1 MKFEKI
7 LKSSLLVIVAGLM
20 SATVAAQPSGNNT
33 FTYGS
38 GETIMEGDTV
48 WVSKACSKYET
59 RERIASWVF
68 SRKHTIRQ
76 VDSKYH
82 PGGVLLK
89 SIYSW
94 IPASAAVFI
103 SRASENEDK
112 VEGPSYY
119 IRTTE
124 KQLKLLNRKTQK
136 YQFEISVFRVNKE
149 TNDSELID
157 IYTIDSICPT
167 CAEVIEVKPIEP
179 KLTKQERD
187 SIEKARR
194 DSIDNAKQARQDSIQ
209 HAQDS
214 IRHANDSLRVVRKDS
229 TKAARKA
236 KLDSIAYHP
245 YDRFTVG
252 VRAGF
257 ASTMALPFNANM
269 LPVGYEARIDLQYA
283 HYWPVSSHKGHIGI
297 MLGLSAG
304 YMNVNRHQ
312 AWDQQYDVTD
322 EHGDKLTYH
331 VTADDIFENT
341 QQIQAEVP
349 LMISWVGQKGF
360 FFNVGPRFLLPVR
373 AQHTQTISNANLLVT
388 DHGVGVDILNSDVY
402 GIISEEQMNFTCVNK
417 YSWNVLVGFELGYEF
432 KLSTG
437 KSFTLGAYANYGV
450 VNAHYGVFDLKGSK
464 KLESPIVTTPP
475 TGAGVGT
482 VEIKSLSETYIRMM
496 GHLDAGVKLSFN
508 FNSVR

>member
-103 SRASENEDK
+103 SRAGDNPTRDA
-112 VEGPSYY
+112 GPSYY
-119 IRTTE
+119 ITTTE
-124 KQLKLLNRKTQK
+124 KQLKVKNRKTQT
-136 YQFEISVFRVNKE
+136 YEFEVKVYRVNKE
-149 TNDSELID
+149 TLESELID
-157 IYTIDSICPT
+157 VLTKDSVCPT
-167 CAEVIEVKPIEP
+167 CAEVIEEPKP
-179 KLTKQERD
+179 KLTKAEIDSIKAEEKARLQAEKDSLAAVEEARKEAEREAKKQERD
-187 SIEKARR
+187 S
-194 DSIDNAKQARQDSIQ
+194 
-209 HAQDS
+209 
-214 IRHANDSLRVVRKDS
+214 ANV
-229 TKAARKA
+229 ARKA

-402 GIISEEQMNFTCVNK
+402 GIISEEQMNFTCANK

-482 VEIKSLSETYIRMM
+482 VEIKSLSETYTRMM

>member
-94 IPASAAVFI
+94 IPANAAVFI
-103 SRASENEDK
+103 SRAGDNPTRDA
-112 VEGPSYY
+112 GPSYY
-119 IRTTE
+119 VTTTE
-124 KQLKLLNRKTQK
+124 KQLKVKNRKTQT
-136 YQFEISVFRVNKE
+136 YEFEVKVYRVNKE
-149 TNDSELID
+149 TLESELID
-157 IYTIDSICPT
+157 VFIKDSVCPT
-167 CAEVIEVKPIEP
+167 CAEVIEEPKP
-179 KLTKQERD
+179 KLTKAEID
-187 SIEKARR
+187 SIKAEEKARL
-194 DSIDNAKQARQDSIQ
+194 QAEK
-209 HAQDS
+209 
-214 IRHANDSLRVVRKDS
+214 DSLAAVEEARKEAEREAKKQEKDS
-229 TKAARKA
+229 AKVARKA

-402 GIISEEQMNFTCVNK
+402 GIISEEQMNFTCANK

-482 VEIKSLSETYIRMM
+482 VEIKSLSETYTRMM

>member
-1 MKFEKI
+1 
-7 LKSSLLVIVAGLM
+7 
-20 SATVAAQPSGNNT
+20 
-33 FTYGS
+33 
-38 GETIMEGDTV
+38 MEGDTV

-94 IPASAAVFI
+94 IPANAAVFI
-103 SRASENEDK
+103 SRAGDNPTRDA
-112 VEGPSYY
+112 GPSYY
-119 IRTTE
+119 VTTTE
-124 KQLKLLNRKTQK
+124 KQLKVKNRKTQT
-136 YQFEISVFRVNKE
+136 YEFEVKVYRVNKE
-149 TNDSELID
+149 TLESELID
-157 IYTIDSICPT
+157 VFTKDSVCPT
-167 CAEVIEVKPIEP
+167 CAEVIEEPKP
-179 KLTKQERD
+179 KLTKAEID
-187 SIEKARR
+187 SLKAEEKARL
-194 DSIDNAKQARQDSIQ
+194 QAEK
-209 HAQDS
+209 
-214 IRHANDSLRVVRKDS
+214 DSLAAVEEARKEAEREAKKQEKDS
-229 TKAARKA
+229 AKVARKA

-402 GIISEEQMNFTCVNK
+402 GIISEEQMNFTCANK

-475 TGAGVGT
+475 TSAGVGT
-482 VEIKSLSETYIRMM
+482 VEIKSLSETYTRMM

>member
-119 IRTTE
+119 VTTTE
-124 KQLKLLNRKTQK
+124 KQLKVKNRKTQT
-136 YQFEISVFRVNKE
+136 YEFEVKVYRVNKE
-149 TNDSELID
+149 TLESELID
-157 IYTIDSICPT
+157 VFIKDSVCPT
-167 CAEVIEVKPIEP
+167 CAEVIEEPKP
-179 KLTKQERD
+179 KLTKAEID
-187 SIEKARR
+187 SIKAEEKARLQAEK
-194 DSIDNAKQARQDSIQ
+194 DSLEAVRKAEEARQDSL
-209 HAQDS
+209 D
-214 IRHANDSLRVVRKDS
+214 VVRKDS
-229 TKAARKA
+229 TKTARKA

-322 EHGDKLTYH
+322 EYGDKLTYH

-402 GIISEEQMNFTCVNK
+402 GIISEEQMNFTCANK

-482 VEIKSLSETYIRMM
+482 VEIKSLSETYTRMM

>member
-94 IPASAAVFI
+94 IPANAAVFI
-103 SRASENEDK
+103 SRAGDNPTRDA
-112 VEGPSYY
+112 GPSYY
-119 IRTTE
+119 VTTTE
-124 KQLKLLNRKTQK
+124 KQLKVKNRKTQT
-136 YQFEISVFRVNKE
+136 YEFEVKVYRVNKE
-149 TNDSELID
+149 TLESELID
-157 IYTIDSICPT
+157 VFTKDSVCPT
-167 CAEVIEVKPIEP
+167 CAEVIEEPKP
-179 KLTKQERD
+179 KLTKAEID
-187 SIEKARR
+187 SIKAEEKARL
-194 DSIDNAKQARQDSIQ
+194 QAEK
-209 HAQDS
+209 
-214 IRHANDSLRVVRKDS
+214 DSLAAVEEARKEAEREAKKQEKDS
-229 TKAARKA
+229 AKVARKA

-322 EHGDKLTYH
+322 EDGDKLTYH

-402 GIISEEQMNFTCVNK
+402 GIISEEQMNFTCANK

-475 TGAGVGT
+475 TSAGVGT
-482 VEIKSLSETYIRMM
+482 VEIKSLSETYTRMM

>member
-179 KLTKQERD
+179 KLTKAQID
-187 SIEKARR
+187 SIKAEEKARLQAEK
-194 DSIDNAKQARQDSIQ
+194 DSLEAVRKAEEARQDSL
-209 HAQDS
+209 D
-214 IRHANDSLRVVRKDS
+214 VVRKDS
-229 TKAARKA
+229 TKTARKA

-402 GIISEEQMNFTCVNK
+402 GIISEEQMNFTCANK

-475 TGAGVGT
+475 TSAGVGT
-482 VEIKSLSETYIRMM
+482 VEIKSLSETYTRMM

>member
-103 SRASENEDK
+103 SRAGDNPTKDA
-112 VEGPSYY
+112 GPSYY
-119 IRTTE
+119 VTTTE
-124 KQLKLLNRKTQK
+124 KQLKVKNRKTQT
-136 YQFEISVFRVNKE
+136 YEFEVKVYRVNKE
-149 TNDSELID
+149 TLESELID
-157 IYTIDSICPT
+157 VLTKDSVCPT
-167 CAEVIEVKPIEP
+167 CAEVIEEPKP
-179 KLTKQERD
+179 KLTKAEIDAIKAEEKARLQAEKDSLAAVEEARKEAEREAKKQERD
-187 SIEKARR
+187 S
-194 DSIDNAKQARQDSIQ
+194 
-209 HAQDS
+209 
-214 IRHANDSLRVVRKDS
+214 ANV
-229 TKAARKA
+229 ARKA

-388 DHGVGVDILNSDVY
+388 DHGVGVDVLNSDVY
-402 GIISEEQMNFTCVNK
+402 GIISEEQMNFTCANK

-482 VEIKSLSETYIRMM
+482 VEIKSLSETYTRMM

>member
-103 SRASENEDK
+103 SRAGDNPTRDA
-112 VEGPSYY
+112 GPSYY
-119 IRTTE
+119 ITTTE
-124 KQLKLLNRKTQK
+124 KQLKVKNRKTQT
-136 YQFEISVFRVNKE
+136 YEFEVKVYRVNKE
-149 TNDSELID
+149 TLESELID
-157 IYTIDSICPT
+157 VLTKDSVCPT
-167 CAEVIEVKPIEP
+167 CAEVIEEPKP
-179 KLTKQERD
+179 KLTKAEIDAIKAEEKARLQAEKDSLAAVEEARKEAEREAKKQERD
-187 SIEKARR
+187 S
-194 DSIDNAKQARQDSIQ
+194 
-209 HAQDS
+209 
-214 IRHANDSLRVVRKDS
+214 ANV
-229 TKAARKA
+229 ARKA

-312 AWDQQYDVTD
+312 AWDHQYDVTD
-322 EHGDKLTYH
+322 EYGDKLTYH

-402 GIISEEQMNFTCVNK
+402 GIISEEQMNFTCANK

-482 VEIKSLSETYIRMM
+482 VEIKSLSETYTRMM

>member
-103 SRASENEDK
+103 SRAGDNPTRDA
-112 VEGPSYY
+112 GPSYY
-119 IRTTE
+119 VTTTE
-124 KQLKLLNRKTQK
+124 KQLKVKNRKTQT
-136 YQFEISVFRVNKE
+136 YEFEVKVYRVNKE
-149 TNDSELID
+149 TLERELID
-157 IYTIDSICPT
+157 EFTKDSVCPT
-167 CAEVIEVKPIEP
+167 CAEVIEEPEP
-179 KLTKQERD
+179 KLTKAEIEAIKAEEKARLQAEKDSLAAVEAARKEAEREAKKQERD
-187 SIEKARR
+187 S
-194 DSIDNAKQARQDSIQ
+194 
-209 HAQDS
+209 
-214 IRHANDSLRVVRKDS
+214 
-229 TKAARKA
+229 TKVARKA

-269 LPVGYEARIDLQYA
+269 LPVGYDARIDLQYA

-322 EHGDKLTYH
+322 EYGDKLTYH

-388 DHGVGVDILNSDVY
+388 DHGVGIDILNSDVY
-402 GIISEEQMNFTCVNK
+402 GIISEEQMNFTCANK

-432 KLSTG
+432 KLSSG

-475 TGAGVGT
+475 STLTGVGT
-482 VEIKSLSETYIRMM
+482 VEIKSLSETYTRMM

>member
-38 GETIMEGDTV
+38 GEEIMVGDTV
-48 WVSKACSKYET
+48 WVSKACSKFET
-59 RERIASWVF
+59 RERIAPWVF
-68 SRKHTIRQ
+68 GKKHTIRQ

-94 IPASAAVFI
+94 IPANAAVFI
-103 SRASENEDK
+103 NRANNVGPNS
-112 VEGPSYY
+112 GPSYN
-119 IRTTE
+119 IVQCDTLLHAVNKK
-124 KQLKLLNRKTQK
+124 KQLYRFKVTEYRINRETGERQWIVD
-136 YQFEISVFRVNKE
+136 FE
-149 TNDSELID
+149 T
-157 IYTIDSICPT
+157 DSICPE
-167 CAEVIEVKPIEP
+167 CEAILAAIEAEKAAQEAAEREAEEARKAAEREAE
-179 KLTKQERD
+179 KARKEAKREAKKQERD
-187 SIEKARR
+187 S
-194 DSIDNAKQARQDSIQ
+194 
-209 HAQDS
+209 
-214 IRHANDSLRVVRKDS
+214 
-229 TKAARKA
+229 TKVARKA

-322 EHGDKLTYH
+322 EYGDKLTYH

-349 LMISWVGQKGF
+349 LMISWVGQNGF

-373 AQHTQTISNANLLVT
+373 AQHTQTITNANLLVT

-402 GIISEEQMNFTCVNK
+402 GIISEEQMNFTCANK

-475 TGAGVGT
+475 TSAGVGT
-482 VEIKSLSETYIRMM
+482 VEIKSLSETYTRMM

>member
-94 IPASAAVFI
+94 IPANAAVFI
-103 SRASENEDK
+103 SRAGDNPTRDA
-112 VEGPSYY
+112 GPSYY
-119 IRTTE
+119 VTTTE
-124 KQLKLLNRKTQK
+124 KQLKVKNRKTQT
-136 YQFEISVFRVNKE
+136 YEFEVKVYRVNKE
-149 TNDSELID
+149 TLESELID
-157 IYTIDSICPT
+157 VFTKDSVCPT
-167 CAEVIEVKPIEP
+167 CAEVIEEPKP
-179 KLTKQERD
+179 KLTKAEID
-187 SIEKARR
+187 SLKAEEKARL
-194 DSIDNAKQARQDSIQ
+194 QAEK
-209 HAQDS
+209 
-214 IRHANDSLRVVRKDS
+214 DSLAAVEEARKEAEREAKKQEKDS
-229 TKAARKA
+229 AKVARKA

-402 GIISEEQMNFTCVNK
+402 GIISEEQMNFTCANK

-475 TGAGVGT
+475 TSAGVGT
-482 VEIKSLSETYIRMM
+482 VEIKSLSETYTRMM

>member
-1 MKFEKI
+1 
-7 LKSSLLVIVAGLM
+7 
-20 SATVAAQPSGNNT
+20 
-33 FTYGS
+33 
-38 GETIMEGDTV
+38 
-48 WVSKACSKYET
+48 
-59 RERIASWVF
+59 
-68 SRKHTIRQ
+68 
-76 VDSKYH
+76 
-82 PGGVLLK
+82 
-89 SIYSW
+89 
-94 IPASAAVFI
+94 
-103 SRASENEDK
+103 
-112 VEGPSYY
+112 
-119 IRTTE
+119 
-124 KQLKLLNRKTQK
+124 
-136 YQFEISVFRVNKE
+136 
-149 TNDSELID
+149 
-157 IYTIDSICPT
+157 
-167 CAEVIEVKPIEP
+167 
-179 KLTKQERD
+179 
-187 SIEKARR
+187 
-194 DSIDNAKQARQDSIQ
+194 
-209 HAQDS
+209 
-214 IRHANDSLRVVRKDS
+214 
-229 TKAARKA
+229 
-236 KLDSIAYHP
+236 
-245 YDRFTVG
+245 
-252 VRAGF
+252 
-257 ASTMALPFNANM
+257 MALPFNANM

-402 GIISEEQMNFTCVNK
+402 GIISEEQMNFTCANK

-482 VEIKSLSETYIRMM
+482 VEIKSLSETYTRMM

>member
-94 IPASAAVFI
+94 IPANAAVFI
-103 SRASENEDK
+103 SRAGDNPTRDA
-112 VEGPSYY
+112 GPSYY
-119 IRTTE
+119 ITTTE
-124 KQLKLLNRKTQK
+124 KQLKVKNRKTQT
-136 YQFEISVFRVNKE
+136 YEFEVKVYRVNKE
-149 TNDSELID
+149 TLESELID
-157 IYTIDSICPT
+157 EFTKDSVCPT
-167 CAEVIEVKPIEP
+167 CAEVIEKPNKPEKPIKP
-179 KLTKQERD
+179 KLTKEQLD
-187 SIEKARR
+187 SIADAKKAAELLEK
-194 DSIDNAKQARQDSIQ
+194 QRQDSL
-209 HAQDS
+209 
-214 IRHANDSLRVVRKDS
+214 NTVRKDS
-229 TKAARKA
+229 TKTARKA

-322 EHGDKLTYH
+322 EYGDKLTYH

-360 FFNVGPRFLLPVR
+360 FFNIGPRFLLPVR

-388 DHGVGVDILNSDVY
+388 DHGVGIDILNSDVY
-402 GIISEEQMNFTCVNK
+402 GIISEEQMNFTCANK

-464 KLESPIVTTPP
+464 NLESPIVTTPP

-482 VEIKSLSETYIRMM
+482 VEIKSLSETYTRMM

>member
-94 IPASAAVFI
+94 IPANAAVFI
-103 SRASENEDK
+103 SRAGDNPTKDA
-112 VEGPSYY
+112 GPSYY
-119 IRTTE
+119 VTTTE
-124 KQLKLLNRKTQK
+124 KQLKVKNRKTQT
-136 YQFEISVFRVNKE
+136 YEFEVKVYRVNKE
-149 TNDSELID
+149 TLESELID
-157 IYTIDSICPT
+157 VFTKDSVCPT
-167 CAEVIEVKPIEP
+167 CAEVIEEP
-179 KLTKQERD
+179 KLTKAEIDSIRDEEKARLQAEKDSLAAVEAARKEAEREAKKQERD
-187 SIEKARR
+187 S
-194 DSIDNAKQARQDSIQ
+194 AK
-209 HAQDS
+209 
-214 IRHANDSLRVVRKDS
+214 V
-229 TKAARKA
+229 ARKA

-402 GIISEEQMNFTCVNK
+402 GIISEEQMNFTCANK

-482 VEIKSLSETYIRMM
+482 VEIKSLSETYTRMM